1 MSNKLTP
8 KEMKAFEKHLQSKFP
23 NLGITVTPYPNME
36 WKIDVRNVEDCDIE
50 SLKHEAEKWY
60 EENKG
65 VGCQFGKFRHLD

>member
-23 NLGITVTPYPNME
+23 NFGITVTPYPNME

-50 SLKHEAEKWY
+50 SLKYEADMWY
-60 EENKG
+60 RINKG
-65 VGCQFGKFRHLD
+65 ATARFGKFRHTD